1 MKMTRTELKNSEFWK
16 NTGIVL
22 PSYDVETITIKAK
35 NEPRWVHFGIGNI
48 FRIFLGSIA
57 DGMLEN
63 GDLDCGLTCIETFD
77 FDIIDKIYEPFDNLA
92 LAVILNGDGTRDNKV
107 LGCFAEAIKAQ
118 SSDAQKWNRM
128 KQIFS
133 SKSLQMISF
142 TITEKGYALRDSEGK
157 ILAYV
162 ASDME
167 KGPEAVAGAM
177 GIVTSM
183 LWERFQNGAYPL
195 ALVSMDNCSHNGD
208 LLRASVTEM
217 AEAWEKRGFV
227 TKEFVAYVEDQD
239 KVSFP
244 WTMIDK
250 ITPRPSEEIAQD
262 LKNAGVE
269 GLDPVVTGKR
279 TYIAPFINAEKPQYL
294 VIEDR
299 FPNGRPALEKG
310 YGVYMTDRE
319 TVNKAERMK
328 VTACLNP
335 VHSGVGPLGV
345 VMGVEG
351 FADLLDAPVM
361 MKMGKMIAYQESMPV
376 IEDPKIISPKDF
388 ADELFNDRFVNK
400 YLGDT
405 NIRLCQDESQG
416 VGVRFGETTKSYVK
430 KYGTAEQLVA
440 IPLGIAG
447 WLRYLF
453 GVDDNGEPYELAP
466 DPLAEE
472 LHERMATIKFGEPD
486 SLKDQL
492 RSILS
497 NENIFFIDMYKAGLG
512 TKIEEYFRE
521 MIAGKGACKATIYRH
536 IQ

>member
-1 MKMTRTELKNSEFWK
+1 
-16 NTGIVL
+16 
-22 PSYDVETITIKAK
+22 
-35 NEPRWVHFGIGNI
+35 
-48 FRIFLGSIA
+48 
-57 DGMLEN
+57 
-63 GDLDCGLTCIETFD
+63 
-77 FDIIDKIYEPFDNLA
+77 
-92 LAVILNGDGTRDNKV
+92 
-107 LGCFAEAIKAQ
+107 
-118 SSDAQKWNRM
+118 
-128 KQIFS
+128 
-133 SKSLQMISF
+133 
-142 TITEKGYALRDSEGK
+142 
-157 ILAYV
+157 
-162 ASDME
+162 
-167 KGPEAVAGAM
+167 
-177 GIVTSM
+177 
-183 LWERFQNGAYPL
+183 
-195 ALVSMDNCSHNGD
+195 MDNCSHNGD

-217 AEAWEKRGFV
+217 AEEWEKRGFV

-262 LKNAGVE
+262 LKNAGIE

-351 FADLLDAPVM
+351 FADLLDDPVM

-447 WLRYLF
+447 WLRYLL
-453 GVDDNGEPYELAP
+453 GVDDNGETYELAP

-486 SLKDQL
+486 SLEDQL
-492 RSILS
+492 RPILS

-512 TKIEEYFRE
+512 IKIEEYFRE
-521 MIAGKGACKATIYRH
+521 MIAGKGSCKATVYRH

>member
-1 MKMTRTELKNSEFWK
+1 MKMTKKDLENRQLWDKA
-16 NTGIVL
+16 GITL
-22 PSYDVETITIKAK
+22 PSYDIDAITEKGK
-35 NEPRWVHFGIGNI
+35 KEPRWVHFGIGNI

-57 DGMLEN
+57 DGMLEK

-77 FDIIDKIYEPFDNLA
+77 YDIIDKIYEPFDNLA
-92 LAVILNGDGTRDNKV
+92 LAVILHGDGTRENKI

-133 SKSLQMISF
+133 SKSLQLASF

-157 ILAYV
+157 ILDYV

-167 KGPEAVAGAM
+167 KGPEAVVGAM
-177 GIVTSM
+177 GVVATM

-208 LLRASVTEM
+208 LLRESIIEM
-217 AEAWEKRGFV
+217 AEEWEKRGFV
-227 TKEFVAYVEDQD
+227 TKEFVAYVKDQ
-239 KVSFP
+239 KQISFP

-262 LKNAGVE
+262 LKAAGIE
-269 GLDPVVTGKR
+269 GLDPVVTRKR

-294 VIEDR
+294 VIEDN

-310 YGVYMTDRE
+310 FGVYMTDRE

-335 VHSGVGPLGV
+335 THSAVGPLGV
-345 VMGVEG
+345 IIGVEG
-351 FADLLDAPVM
+351 FADLLDDPVM
-361 MKMGKMIAYQESMPV
+361 MKMGRMVAYQESMPV
-376 IEDPKIISPKDF
+376 IEDPKIISPKAF

-405 NIRLCQDESQG
+405 CIRLCQDESQG
-416 VGVRFGETTKSYVK
+416 VGVRFGETIKSYVK
-430 KYGTAEQLVA
+430 KYGTAQQLVA

-447 WLRYLF
+447 WLRYLL
-453 GVDDNGEPYELAP
+453 GMDDNGNAYELAP

-472 LHERMATIKFGEPD
+472 LHGRMATIRFGEPD

-492 RSILS
+492 QPILS
-497 NENIFFIDMYKAGLG
+497 NANIFFIDLYKAGLG
-512 TKIEEYFRE
+512 HKIEEYYRE
-521 MIAGKGACKATIYRH
+521 MIAGKGSCKEMVYRH